1 MRNLLLESLPS
12 SLEIGGRK
20 YRIDTDFRTWLTLN
34 EALLNKAGQR
44 VIMHHIIKLFRDDIP
59 SDVDALIAAVGWFL
73 QCGEEVKDEKRRS
86 KRIFSYSYD
95 SDYIISAFQEFY
107 SIDLMRT
114 RYMHWW
120 KFNLLLGTISYNC
133 ELKESIRYRSINVI
147 KIKDPAERRRIR
159 KIQAQIALP
168 RDEPLSDEEIASVF

>member
-1 MRNLLLESLPS
+1 M
-12 SLEIGGRK
+12 
-20 YRIDTDFRTWLTLN
+20 
-34 EALLNKAGQR
+34 Q
-44 VIMHHIIKLFRDDIP
+44 HIIKLFRDDIP

-73 QCGEEVKDEKRRS
+73 QCGEEVKDEKKRS
-86 KRIFSYSYD
+86 KRVFSYSYD

-120 KFNLLLGTISYNC
+120 KFNLLLGTISGA
-133 ELKESIRYRSINVI
+133 
-147 KIKDPAERRRIR
+147 AERRRIR

-168 RDEPLSDEEIASVF
+168 RNESLSDEEIASVF